1 MPLVDLDLAPVDKPP
16 PANVRA
22 FLRDANRRIE
32 RFLNDAHIPG
42 FVPSDYERGYNVLR
56 AIAEADAAAG
66 SLFCEWG
73 SGLGVV
79 TCLAAM
85 LDFEAC
91 GIEIEGELV
100 DAAEA
105 LAADF
110 DLAVEFIRD
119 SFIPKHA
126 PRCQLGIDGFS
137 WLTNEGGHADER
149 LGLATDDF
157 DVIFA
162 YPWPDEEDY
171 TERLFE
177 RYARVGAVLVTY
189 HGGDVFRVR
198 RKTAGRPGRKRQG
211 MAP

>member
-1 MPLVDLDLAPVDKPP
+1 MPLVDLDVPP
-16 PANVRA
+16 GETAVPANVRA

-32 RFLNDAHIPG
+32 RFLVDCRVPG
-42 FVPSDYERGYNVLR
+42 FVPSDFARAYGVLR
-56 AIAEADAAAG
+56 SIATADLAPG
-66 SLFCEWG
+66 RLFCEWG
-73 SGLGVV
+73 SGFGVV

-85 LDFEAC
+85 LDFEAF

-119 SFIPKHA
+119 SFIPRHA
-126 PRCQLGIDGFS
+126 PAPRSRDSEFS
-137 WLTNEGGHADER
+137 WLTTDGGHAQER

-162 YPWPDEEDY
+162 YPWPDEEAY
-171 TERLFE
+171 TADLFE
-177 RYARVGAVLVTY
+177 RCARVGAVLVSY
-189 HGGDVFRVR
+189 HGGEVFRLR
-198 RKTAGRPGRKRQG
+198 RKTAGRPGRKRLG
-211 MAP
+211 TAR